1 MFRKRESPII
11 SWQKKI
17 KSYIN
22 QSSRFIKT
30 IILITLVIILIVF
43 FNTNDNKIRTFIVNS
58 SYEIYGHSSLFINSI
73 YNQISAISFCSYEK
87 LYDPA
92 IERENKYLKLQ
103 NSILDEQIQLLKA
116 QIKLIDNQNY
126 SYITAMVTQVTYP
139 QDEIAFVLSAG
150 VKDGVSIGNIVLDE
164 DGVIGRIS
172 AVTNNY
178 SVVSLMGND
187 NVKISV
193 IILPS
198 DQNAIIGKRFD
209 PYHLELNYISDLS
222 KIHDGDSI
230 ITSGQDGLNP
240 YGISIGVVRIF
251 NDKPFIVQEERSA
264 INKIVKILTLSN

>member
-17 KSYIN
+17 KSYFN
-22 QSSRFIKT
+22 KSSRFIKT
-30 IILITLVIILIVF
+30 ILSMILVIILIIF
-43 FNTNDNKIRTFIVNS
+43 FNTNDNKIRSIIINT
-58 SYEIYGHSSLFINSI
+58 SYEIYGHSSLFISSL
-73 YNQISAISFCSYEK
+73 YNHISAISFCSYEK

-103 NSILDEQIQLLKA
+103 NSILNKQIQLLKSE
-116 QIKLIDNQNY
+116 IKLIDNQNY
-126 SYITAMVTQVTYP
+126 NYITAMVTQVTYP

-150 VKDGVSIGNIVLDE
+150 VKDGVSIGNIVLDQ
-164 DGVIGRIS
+164 DGVVGRIS

-198 DQNAIIGKRFD
+198 NQNAIVGKRFD

-222 KIHDGDSI
+222 KIHDGDHI

-251 NDKPFIVQEERSA
+251 NEKPFIVQDARSA
-264 INKIVKILTLSN
+264 INKIVKILILND